1 MPKGKTGGATIKV
14 GTIID
19 SMTSELAEVPR
30 ETIPDGKGGVKIKR
44 PVGRPPVKKLS
55 RADWLREQKDR
66 RGRTRTMEFAVDQLK
81 ERMLCNDNLSAVLTT
96 IIRAATDDS
105 HSNQAVAWK
114 LLADRMLP
122 LSYFEKDKTTGQRA
136 TVNITISGL
145 DGTSSEI
152 AANSAEIIEGETI
165 EG

>member
-1 MPKGKTGGATIKV
+1 MPKGQRGGATIKV

-66 RGRTRTMEFAVDQLK
+66 RGRTRTMEFAVEQLK
-81 ERMLCNDNLSAVLTT
+81 ERMLCNDNLGAVLTT

-122 LSYFEKDKTTGQRA
+122 LSYFEKDKATGQRA